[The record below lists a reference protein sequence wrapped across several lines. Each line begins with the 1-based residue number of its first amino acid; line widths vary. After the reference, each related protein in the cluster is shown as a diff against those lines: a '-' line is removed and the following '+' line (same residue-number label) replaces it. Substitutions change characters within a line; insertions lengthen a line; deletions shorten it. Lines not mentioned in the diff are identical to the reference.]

1 MGVGNG
7 PRIEGFDSLFGSVD
21 AANIRSIS
29 GSTIKN
35 SFSGNTATSTGIT
48 IVNSS
53 GASYISFGGAGIVTS
68 FSNTGITG
76 ADSRTLTA
84 WVKFTSKA
92 VQSVMSVGANG
103 AGTGFGIETSS
114 TVWNLS
120 IGNSGVAT
128 TLTYDANV
136 WYHVAYIGEFL
147 TSNSITKKLYING
160 VLRYNDS
167 STSINTTNSPFYLGT
182 NPARTLRLN
191 GYISQ
196 AKVYKKAL
204 SEREITKNYNAMK
217 GRYD

>member
-7 PRIEGFDSLFGSVD
+7 PKIEGFDSLFGSVD
-21 AANIRSIS
+21 AANVRSVS
-29 GSTIKN
+29 GATIKN
-35 SFSGNTATSTGIT
+35 SFTGNSTLSSGVS
-48 IVNSS
+48 IVQAS

-76 ADSRTLTA
+76 ANSRTLST

-92 VQSVMSVGANG
+92 IQSVMSIGANG
-103 AGTGFGIETSS
+103 AGTGFGLETSS

-120 IGNSGVAT
+120 IGNSGTAT

-136 WYHVAYIGEFL
+136 WYNVAYVGEFL
-147 TSNSITKKLYING
+147 TSNSITSKLYING
-160 VLRYNDS
+160 VLRYS
-167 STSINTTNSPFYLGT
+167 ATTASINTTNSPFYLGT

-196 AKVYKKAL
+196 ARIYKKAL
-204 SEREITKNYNAMK
+204 STKEILKNYDALK
-217 GRYD
+217 GRYS

>member
-7 PRIEGFDSLFGSVD
+7 PKIEGFDSLFGSID
-21 AANIRSIS
+21 AANLRSVS

-35 SFSGNTATSTGIT
+35 TLSGNTATSTGIS

-68 FSNTGITG
+68 FSNTGISG
-76 ADSRTLTA
+76 ANSRTLSA

-92 VQSVMSVGANG
+92 LQSVMSVGANG
-103 AGTGFGIETSS
+103 AGTGFGLETSS

-120 IGNSGVAT
+120 IGNSGTAT

-136 WYHVAYIGEFL
+136 WYHVAYVGEFL
-147 TSNSITKKLYING
+147 TSNSITSKLYING
-160 VLRYNDS
+160 VLRYNA
-167 STSINTTNSPFYLGT
+167 STASINTTDSPFYLGT
-182 NPARTLRLN
+182 NPAKTLRLN
-191 GYISQ
+191 GFISQ
-196 AKVYKKAL
+196 AKIYKKAL

>member
-7 PRIEGFDSLFGSVD
+7 PKIEGFDSLFGSID
-21 AANIRSIS
+21 AANLRSVS

-35 SFSGNTATSTGIT
+35 TLSGNTATSTGIS

-76 ADSRTLTA
+76 ANSRTLSA

-103 AGTGFGIETSS
+103 AGTGFGLETSS

-120 IGNSGVAT
+120 IGNSGTAT

-136 WYHVAYIGEFL
+136 WYHVAYVGEFL
-147 TSNSITKKLYING
+147 TSNSITSKLYING
-160 VLRYNDS
+160 VLRYNA
-167 STSINTTNSPFYLGT
+167 STASINTTDSPFYLGT

-191 GYISQ
+191 GFISQ
-196 AKVYKKAL
+196 AKIYKKAL

>member
-7 PRIEGFDSLFGSVD
+7 PKIEGFDSLFGSID
-21 AANIRSIS
+21 AANLRSVS

-35 SFSGNTATSTGIT
+35 TLSGNTATSTGIS

-76 ADSRTLTA
+76 ANSRTLSA
-84 WVKFTSKA
+84 WVRFTSKA

-103 AGTGFGIETSS
+103 AGTGFGLETSS

-120 IGNSGVAT
+120 IGNSGTAT

-136 WYHVAYIGEFL
+136 WYHVAYVGEFL
-147 TSNSITKKLYING
+147 TSNSITSKLYING
-160 VLRYNDS
+160 VLRYNA
-167 STSINTTNSPFYLGT
+167 STASINTTNSPFYLGT

-191 GYISQ
+191 GFISQ
-196 AKVYKKAL
+196 AKIYKKAL

>member
-7 PRIEGFDSLFGSVD
+7 PKIEGFDSLFGSID
-21 AANIRSIS
+21 AANIRSVS

-35 SFSGNTATSTGIT
+35 TFSGNTATSTGIS

-68 FSNTGITG
+68 FSNTGISG
-76 ADSRTLTA
+76 ANSRTLSA

-103 AGTGFGIETSS
+103 AGTGFGLETSS

-120 IGNSGVAT
+120 IGNSGIAT

-136 WYHVAYIGEFL
+136 WYHVAYVGEFL
-147 TSNSITKKLYING
+147 TSNSITSKLYING
-160 VLRYNDS
+160 VLRYNA
-167 STSINTTNSPFYLGT
+167 STASINTTDSPFYLGT

-191 GYISQ
+191 GFISQ
-196 AKVYKKAL
+196 AKIYKKAL

>member
-68 FSNTGITG
+68 FSNTDITG
-76 ADSRTLTA
+76 ANSRTLSA

>member
-7 PRIEGFDSLFGSVD
+7 PKIEGFDSLFGSID
-21 AANIRSIS
+21 AANIRSVS

-35 SFSGNTATSTGIT
+35 TFSGNTAISTGIS

-76 ADSRTLTA
+76 ANSRTLSA

-103 AGTGFGIETSS
+103 AGTGFGLETSS

-120 IGNSGVAT
+120 IGNSGIAT

-136 WYHVAYIGEFL
+136 WYHVAYVGEFL
-147 TSNSITKKLYING
+147 TSNSITSKLYING
-160 VLRYNDS
+160 VLRYNA
-167 STSINTTNSPFYLGT
+167 STASINTTDSPFYLGT

-191 GYISQ
+191 GFISQ
-196 AKVYKKAL
+196 AKIYKKAL
-204 SEREITKNYNAMK
+204 PEREITKNYNAMK

>member
-7 PRIEGFDSLFGSVD
+7 PRIEGFDSLFGSID

-35 SFSGNTATSTGIT
+35 SLSGNTATSTGIT

-76 ADSRTLTA
+76 ANSRTLTA

-92 VQSVMSVGANG
+92 IQSVMSVGANG
-103 AGTGFGIETSS
+103 AGTGFGIETSA
-114 TVWNLS
+114 TTWNLS

-147 TSNSITKKLYING
+147 TSNSITSKLYING
-160 VLRYNDS
+160 VLRYNAS
-167 STSINTTNSPFYLGT
+167 STSINTTDSPFYLGT

>member
-7 PRIEGFDSLFGSVD
+7 PKIEGFDSLFGSVD
-21 AANIRSIS
+21 AVNVRSVS

-35 SFSGNTATSTGIT
+35 SFTGNSALSSGVS
-48 IVNSS
+48 IVQAS

-76 ADSRTLTA
+76 ANSRTLSA

-92 VQSVMSVGANG
+92 TQSVMSVGANG
-103 AGTGFGIETSS
+103 SGTGFGLETTS
-114 TVWNLS
+114 TVWALT
-120 IGNSGVAT
+120 IGNTGTAT

-136 WYHVAYIGEFL
+136 WYNVAYVGEFL
-147 TSNSITKKLYING
+147 TSNSITSKLYING
-160 VLRYNDS
+160 VLRYS
-167 STSINTTNSPFYLGT
+167 ATTASINTTDSPFYLGT

-196 AKVYKKAL
+196 ARIYKKAL
-204 SEREITKNYNAMK
+204 STREIEKNYDAFK
-217 GRYD
+217 GRYS

>member
-7 PRIEGFDSLFGSVD
+7 PKVEGFDSLFGSID
-21 AANIRSIS
+21 AANIRSVS
-29 GSTIKN
+29 GSTVKN
-35 SFSGNTATSTGIT
+35 SFSGNTATSTGIS

-76 ADSRTLTA
+76 ANSRTLSA

-103 AGTGFGIETSS
+103 AGTGFGLETSS

-136 WYHVAYIGEFL
+136 WYHVAYVGEFL
-147 TSNSITKKLYING
+147 TSNSITSKLYING
-160 VLRYNDS
+160 VLRYNA
-167 STSINTTNSPFYLGT
+167 STASINTTDSPFYLGT

-191 GYISQ
+191 GFISQ
-196 AKVYKKAL
+196 AKIYKKAL

>member
-21 AANIRSIS
+21 AVYIRSIS

-35 SFSGNTATSTGIT
+35 SVSGNTATSTGIS

-76 ADSRTLTA
+76 ANSRTLTA

-147 TSNSITKKLYING
+147 TSNSITSKLYING
-160 VLRYNDS
+160 VLRYNA
-167 STSINTTNSPFYLGT
+167 STASINTTNSPFYLGT

>member
-35 SFSGNTATSTGIT
+35 SLSGNTATSTGISV
-48 IVNSS
+48 VNSS

-76 ADSRTLTA
+76 ANSRTLTT

-147 TSNSITKKLYING
+147 TSNSITSKFYING
-160 VLRYNDS
+160 VLRYNA
-167 STSINTTNSPFYLGT
+167 STASINTTNSPFYLGT

>member
-7 PRIEGFDSLFGSVD
+7 PKIEGFDSLFGSID
-21 AANIRSIS
+21 AANIRSVS
-29 GSTIKN
+29 GSTVTN
-35 SFSGNTATSTGIT
+35 SFSGNTATSTGIS

-76 ADSRTLTA
+76 ANSRTLSA

-103 AGTGFGIETSS
+103 AGTGFGIDTSS

-136 WYHVAYIGEFL
+136 WYHVAYVGEFL
-147 TSNSITKKLYING
+147 TSNSITSKLYING
-160 VLRYNDS
+160 VLRYNA
-167 STSINTTNSPFYLGT
+167 STASINTTNSPFYLGT
-182 NPARTLRLN
+182 NPARTTRLN

-196 AKVYKKAL
+196 AKIYNKAL

>member
-7 PRIEGFDSLFGSVD
+7 PKIEGFDSLFGSID
-21 AANIRSIS
+21 AANIRSVS

-35 SFSGNTATSTGIT
+35 TLSGNTATSTGIS

-68 FSNTGITG
+68 FSNTGISG
-76 ADSRTLTA
+76 ANSRTLSA

-103 AGTGFGIETSS
+103 AGTGFGLETSS

-136 WYHVAYIGEFL
+136 WYHVAYVGEFL
-147 TSNSITKKLYING
+147 TSNSITSKLYING
-160 VLRYNDS
+160 VLRYNA
-167 STSINTTNSPFYLGT
+167 STASINTTDSPFYLGT

-191 GYISQ
+191 GFISQ
-196 AKVYKKAL
+196 AKIYKKAL

>member
-7 PRIEGFDSLFGSVD
+7 PKIEGFDSLFGSVD
-21 AANIRSIS
+21 AVNVRSVS

-35 SFSGNTATSTGIT
+35 SFTGNSALSSGVS
-48 IVNSS
+48 IVQAS

-76 ADSRTLTA
+76 ANSRTLSA

-92 VQSVMSVGANG
+92 TQSVMSVGANG
-103 AGTGFGIETSS
+103 SGTGFGLETTS
-114 TVWNLS
+114 TVWALT
-120 IGNSGVAT
+120 IGNTGTAT

-136 WYHVAYIGEFL
+136 WYNVAYVGEFL
-147 TSNSITKKLYING
+147 TSNSITSKLYIDG
-160 VLRYNDS
+160 VLRYS
-167 STSINTTNSPFYLGT
+167 ATTASINTTNSPFYLGT

-196 AKVYKKAL
+196 ARIYKKAL
-204 SEREITKNYNAMK
+204 STREIEKNYDAFK
-217 GRYD
+217 GRYS

>member
-35 SFSGNTATSTGIT
+35 SLSGNTATSTGISV
-48 IVNSS
+48 VNSS

-76 ADSRTLTA
+76 ANSRTLTA

-147 TSNSITKKLYING
+147 TSNSITSKFYING
-160 VLRYNDS
+160 VLRYNA
-167 STSINTTNSPFYLGT
+167 STASINTTNSPFYLGT

>member
-21 AANIRSIS
+21 AVNIRSIS

-35 SFSGNTATSTGIT
+35 SVSGNTATSTGIS

-76 ADSRTLTA
+76 ANSRTLTA

-147 TSNSITKKLYING
+147 TSNSITSKLYING
-160 VLRYNDS
+160 VLRYNA
-167 STSINTTNSPFYLGT
+167 STASINTTNSPFYLGT

-204 SEREITKNYNAMK
+204 SEREITKNYNAIK
-217 GRYD
+217 SRYD